1 MMIST
6 QYVWLQHLFYFLY
19 TGWGLEKEKTETSIQ
34 TVSETI
40 LFLSLKSHPRPHSRV
55 LINPFSESHARI
67 DLILS
72 FLCVLNSDSVNSICL
87 PLRLFSLKDDL
98 HFGNN
103 SLSIPSGNQLLG
115 TVPLS
120 LLTPPEWYIP
130 NTEPSPVWLPFSCFF
145 VKHHC
150 YVHVAIPT
158 WFNVGSEEPAEGA
171 KRLFPSSQARQV
183 LLSEFWQYL

>member
-1 MMIST
+1 MVFIFIFF
-6 QYVWLQHLFYFLY
+6 V
-19 TGWGLEKEKTETSIQ
+19 
-34 TVSETI
+34 
-40 LFLSLKSHPRPHSRV
+40 
-55 LINPFSESHARI
+55 FSQGS

-120 LLTPPEWYIP
+120 LLTPPE
-130 NTEPSPVWLPFSCFF
+130 
-145 VKHHC
+145 
-150 YVHVAIPT
+150 
-158 WFNVGSEEPAEGA
+158 
-171 KRLFPSSQARQV
+171 
-183 LLSEFWQYL
+183 